1 MKKRILTL
9 VLAALLSFTLS
20 GCTGFTLNVSELMHP
35 PKATGENAEIQKLID
50 NHAGENYTLKYPQS
64 GAYRTAVT
72 TTDYDGDGDEEAVAF
87 YLPAGEAQTIH
98 LLIMKEV
105 KGEWTVVGDHV
116 SNSTRVDRLIFADL
130 DGDKVKEIIVG
141 WSSYNSLINSISL
154 YLTEKGKSTEIPSN
168 FTYTDILVGDFTA
181 KGREELMLLSL
192 YTPERPATASL
203 VTLNDTRNNIYA
215 ISETP
220 IDDDV
225 VSFSQLLCGN
235 VFDGQFGVAVDGITS
250 SGTYC
255 TQLLYFSEYFAS
267 LQRVSFTDD
276 TPVNQATRSY
286 AIKCCDIDSDGI
298 IEVPN
303 TFRMNLDQTQVDVVP
318 AALIYWCEYTSLGQM
333 VVDRKDA
340 ASLVYGFYFSI
351 PERWGDDITA
361 YANFS
366 TNEITFC
373 QWDDKNGFGDQLL
386 VIKMFTP
393 EAWEDEVSSRGY
405 TEITRNDSYI
415 YTFSVPQSNS
425 SLLLTNDE
433 VIEAFSLM

>member
-1 MKKRILTL
+1 
-9 VLAALLSFTLS
+9 
-20 GCTGFTLNVSELMHP
+20 
-35 PKATGENAEIQKLID
+35 
-50 NHAGENYTLKYPQS
+50 
-64 GAYRTAVT
+64 
-72 TTDYDGDGDEEAVAF
+72 
-87 YLPAGEAQTIH
+87 
-98 LLIMKEV
+98 
-105 KGEWTVVGDHV
+105 
-116 SNSTRVDRLIFADL
+116 
-130 DGDKVKEIIVG
+130 
-141 WSSYNSLINSISL
+141 
-154 YLTEKGKSTEIPSN
+154 
-168 FTYTDILVGDFTA
+168 
-181 KGREELMLLSL
+181 
-192 YTPERPATASL
+192 
-203 VTLNDTRNNIYA
+203 
-215 ISETP
+215 
-220 IDDDV
+220 
-225 VSFSQLLCGN
+225 
-235 VFDGQFGVAVDGITS
+235 
-250 SGTYC
+250 
-255 TQLLYFSEYFAS
+255 
-267 LQRVSFTDD
+267 
-276 TPVNQATRSY
+276 
-286 AIKCCDIDSDGI
+286 
-298 IEVPN
+298 
-303 TFRMNLDQTQVDVVP
+303 MNLDQTQVDVVP

>member
-50 NHAGENYTLKYPQS
+50 SHAGENYTLKYPQS
-64 GAYRTAVT
+64 GAYRSAVT

-98 LLIMKEV
+98 LLIMKEFD
-105 KGEWTVVGDHV
+105 GEWTVVGDHP

-130 DGDKVKEIIVG
+130 DGNGNKEIIVG
-141 WSSYNSLINSISL
+141 WGSYNSLINSISL
-154 YLTEKGKSTEIPSN
+154 YLTDKEKSTEIPSN
-168 FTYTDILVGDFTA
+168 FTYTDILTGDFTSSG
-181 KGREELMLLSL
+181 KEELMLLSL

-203 VTLNDTRNNIYA
+203 VTLNDTKNSIYA

-235 VFDGQFGVAVDGITS
+235 VFDGQPGVVIDGVTS
-250 SGTYC
+250 SGAYC
-255 TQLLYFSEYFAS
+255 TQLLYFSEYFSS
-267 LQRVSFTDD
+267 LQRVSFTGDSP
-276 TPVNQATRSY
+276 TNQAARSY
-286 AIKCCDIDSDGI
+286 AFKSCDIDSDGI
-298 IEVPN
+298 IEIPN
-303 TFRMNLDQTQVDVVP
+303 AFKMNMDQTQVDVVP
-318 AALIYWCEYTSLGQM
+318 AALIYWCEYTSLGNM
-333 VVDRKDA
+333 VIDEKDA
-340 ASLVYGFYFSI
+340 ASIVYGFYFTI
-351 PERWGDDITA
+351 PQHWGEDITA

-373 QWDDKNGFGDQLL
+373 QWSEKDGFGDQLL

-393 EAWEDEVSSRGY
+393 EMWEDELASRGY
-405 TEITRNDSYI
+405 TEITRNDTYV
-415 YTFSVPQSNS
+415 YTFSIPQSNS

-433 VIEAFSLM
+433 VVEAFSLM